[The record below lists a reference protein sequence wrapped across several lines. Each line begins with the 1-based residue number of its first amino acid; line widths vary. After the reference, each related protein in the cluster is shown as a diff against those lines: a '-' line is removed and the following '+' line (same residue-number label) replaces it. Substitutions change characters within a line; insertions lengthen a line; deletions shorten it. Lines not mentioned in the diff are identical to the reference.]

1 MNKRKL
7 SLIVVFIFAS
17 VVFNLSIW
25 GLSEWQPY
33 AQAQRSSKI
42 DFARD
47 IQPIFAASCTGCH
60 GEKKQAAGLRL
71 DSKKVALSKVI
82 TPGKADQSELYR
94 RVAGLSEQARM
105 PMGGKPISAEQI
117 ALIKTWIE
125 QGADWPEESA
135 IRNPQSAIQQHWA
148 FITPI
153 RPITPKVTNSVWIK
167 NPIDAFVL
175 ARLEKEKLMPS
186 PEADRVTL
194 IRRLSLDL
202 IGLPP
207 TPEEVDAFLADQ
219 SPRAYEKLVDR
230 LLASPHYG
238 ERWGRHWLDVARYA
252 DSDGYE
258 KDKQRAVWFYRDW
271 VINAMN
277 RDLPFDQFIIQQI
290 AGDLLPNPT
299 QDQIVATGFLRNS
312 MINEEG
318 GIEPEQ
324 FRMEAMFDRM
334 DAIGKGVLGLTIQ
347 CAQCHNHKFD
357 PIKQEEYYKLF
368 AFLNNSNE
376 ANIAV
381 YTPEEQIKRAEIFRR
396 TREIEAELQHKT
408 SDWKERMAAWGALA
422 KANQPEWTIVKPEVD
437 DISNGGQ
444 KYLPMKDGS
453 FLAAGYAPTKHR
465 VKMIWKTDVKNI
477 AAFRL
482 ELLND
487 PNLPLGG
494 PGRTTKGL
502 GALTEF
508 EVEAAPASHQ
518 DKGEPTKIT
527 KIKLVKATADF
538 NQPERDLEPIFFD
551 KSNRKRITGPI
562 EFAIDGK
569 DETAWGI
576 DAGAGQRN
584 VPRKAVFVAE
594 QPINGVAEN
603 WGEAVITFYLKQN
616 HGGWNS
622 DDNQNNN
629 LGRMR
634 LSVTT
639 SKDAVAD
646 PLPANVRE
654 LLSIPASQRT
664 EQQTQTV
671 FGYWRTTVPEFKAAN
686 DQIAELWKQHPE
698 GSSQLIYN
706 ERSEMRPTFTLK
718 RGDFL
723 KPDKEIQPG
732 VPAFLHQLPASTNG
746 APLNRL
752 TFAKWLVDRQSPTTA
767 RAAVNRI
774 WQSYFGT
781 GLLATS
787 EDFGKQADAPSH
799 PELMDWLAVELMEGG
814 VSTARVSKRTGSG
827 ESSLRRDSLPTGR
840 GTDSA
845 AWSLKNIH
853 RLIVTSAT
861 YRQSSKVTPE
871 LQQRDAFN
879 RLLARGARLRVE
891 GEIVRDIALA
901 ASGLLSP
908 KMGGAAVYPPSP
920 DFLYLP
926 PASYGP
932 KPWHEEKGE
941 NRYRRAVYTFRYRS
955 VPFPVLQTFDTP
967 NADISCVRRARSN
980 TPLQALTT
988 LNETLFL
995 EAARALAAKTVKE
1008 GGATDQARA
1017 AFAFRRVL
1025 ARKPTAAETIE
1036 LLALKNRQLER
1047 FKAGELNPWNLA
1059 TNDPDKAF
1067 VLPKGVRMD
1076 ELAAWTAVARVLLNL
1091 DEAITKE

>member
-1 MNKRKL
+1 MSKRTFF
-7 SLIVVFIFAS
+7 LIVVF
-17 VVFNLSIW
+17 VFVGVFVALNF
-25 GLSEWQPY
+25 WQPTA
-33 AQAQRSSKI
+33 AQQKV

-47 IQPIFAASCTGCH
+47 IQPIFAASCAGCH
-60 GEKKQAAGLRL
+60 GEKKQSGGLRL
-71 DSKKVALSKVI
+71 DSKKIALAKVI
-82 TPGKADQSELYR
+82 VPGKAADSELYR
-94 RVAGLSEQARM
+94 RVAGLSDQARM
-105 PMGGKPISAEQI
+105 PMGGKPLSAEQI

-135 IRNPQSAIQQHWA
+135 IRNPQSAINQHWA
-148 FITPI
+148 FKAPV
-153 RPITPKVTNSVWIK
+153 RPNMPKVTNSTWVK

-175 ARLEKEKLMPS
+175 ARLEKEGLKPS

-207 TPEEVDAFLADQ
+207 TPEEVDAFVADQ
-219 SPRAYEKLVDR
+219 SPKAYEKVVDR

-238 ERWGRHWLDVARYA
+238 ERWGRHWLDAARYA

-277 RDLPFDQFIIQQI
+277 RDLPYDQFIIQQI

-299 QDQIVATGFLRNS
+299 QDQMVATGFLRNS

-357 PIKQEEYYKLF
+357 PLKQEEYYRLF

-376 ANIAV
+376 SNIAV
-381 YTPEEQIKRAEIFRR
+381 YAPEEQIKRAEIFRR
-396 TREIEAELQHKT
+396 TRELEAELQHKT
-408 SDWKERMAAWGALA
+408 TDWQQRMAAWEVQA
-422 KANQPEWTIVKPEVD
+422 KANQPEWIVARPEVD

-453 FLAAGYAPTKHR
+453 FLAQGYAPTKHR
-465 VKMIWKTDVKNI
+465 VKMIWKTDLKNI

-494 PGRTTKGL
+494 PGRSTKGL

-508 EVEAAPASHQ
+508 EVEAAPAN
-518 DKGEPTKIT
+518 EPTKIT

-538 NQPERDLEPIFFD
+538 NQSERDLEPIFAD
-551 KSNRKRITGPI
+551 KSNRKRITGGI
-562 EFAIDGK
+562 ELAIDGK

-594 QPINGVAEN
+594 QPISIEGTAI
-603 WGEAVITFYLKQN
+603 ITFFLKQN

-639 SKDAVAD
+639 AKDAVAD
-646 PLPANVRE
+646 PLPAHVRE
-654 LLSIPASQRT
+654 LLSVPASQRT

-671 FGYWRTTVPEFKAAN
+671 FGYWRTTMPEFKAAN
-686 DQIAELWKQHPE
+686 DQIAELWRQHPE
-698 GSSQLIYN
+698 GSSQLVYN
-706 ERSEMRPTFTLK
+706 ERSEMRSTFTLK

-732 VPAFLHQLPASTNG
+732 VPAFLHQLPAN
-746 APLNRL
+746 APANRL

-767 RAAVNRI
+767 RSAVNRI

-781 GLLATS
+781 GLVATS
-787 EDFGKQADAPSH
+787 EDFGRQSEAASH
-799 PELMDWLAVELMEGG
+799 PELLDWLAVELMEPSIADFGLRIAD
-814 VSTARVSKRTGSG
+814 SRASATTSKSQAK
-827 ESSLRRDSLPTGR
+827 P
-840 GTDSA
+840 
-845 AWSLKNIH
+845 WSLKHIH

-861 YRQSSKVTPE
+861 YRQSSKINPQPTFAVAGRNPQSAIRNPQFE
-871 LQQRDAFN
+871 DPYN
-879 RLLARGARLRVE
+879 RLLARGSRLRVE
-891 GEIVRDIALA
+891 GEIVRDIALS
-901 ASGLLSP
+901 ASGLLNL
-908 KMGGAAVYPPSP
+908 KIGGAPVYPPSP

-932 KPWHEEKGE
+932 KPWFEEKGE
-941 NRYRRAVYTFRYRS
+941 NRYRRSVYTFRYRS

-995 EAARALAAKTVKE
+995 EAARALAVKTVKE
-1008 GGATDQARA
+1008 GGLTDAARA
-1017 AFAFRRVL
+1017 TFAFRRVL
-1025 ARKPTAAETIE
+1025 ARKPTAEELTE
-1036 LLALKNRQLER
+1036 LLAMKNRQLQR
-1047 FKAGELNPWNLA
+1047 FTTGELNPWNLA

-1067 VLPKGVRMD
+1067 ALPKGVRMD

>member
-1 MNKRKL
+1 MSKRTL
-7 SLIVVFIFAS
+7 SLTVVFAFVIFAAMAAGS
-17 VVFNLSIW
+17 Q
-25 GLSEWQPY
+25 LSESSR
-33 AQAQRSSKI
+33 AQSKV
-42 DFARD
+42 DFVRD
-47 IQPIFAASCTGCH
+47 IQPIFQASCIGCH

-71 DSKKVALSKVI
+71 DSGKSALAKAI
-82 TPGKADQSELYR
+82 KPGKAVESELYR
-94 RVAGLSEQARM
+94 RIAGLSDQARM
-105 PMGGKPISAEQI
+105 PMGGKPLSQTQI
-117 ALIKTWIE
+117 ELIRRWIDEGAL
-125 QGADWPEESA
+125 WPEESA
-135 IRNPQSAIQQHWA
+135 IRNPQSAIAQHWA
-148 FITPI
+148 FVAPV
-153 RPITPKVTNSVWIK
+153 RPAIPTVSNPAWIK

-175 ARLEKEKLMPS
+175 ARLDKEGLKPS
-186 PEADRVTL
+186 PEADKITL
-194 IRRLSLDL
+194 LRRLSLDL

-207 TPEEVDAFLADQ
+207 TPEEVDAFLADK
-219 SPRAYEKLVDR
+219 SAKAYEKQVER
-230 LLASPHYG
+230 LLNSPHYG
-238 ERWGRHWLDVARYA
+238 ERWGRHWLDAARYA

-258 KDKQRAVWFYRDW
+258 KDKQRNVWFYRDW
-271 VINAMN
+271 VINSLN
-277 RDLPFDQFIIQQI
+277 RDLPYDQFIIQQI
-290 AGDLLPNPT
+290 AGDLLPPQKDQKAS

-334 DAIGKGVLGLTIQ
+334 DAIGKSVLGLTIQ

-357 PIKQEEYYKLF
+357 PLKQDEYYRLF
-368 AFLNNSNE
+368 AFLNNSHE
-376 ANIAV
+376 ANVAV
-381 YTPEEQIKRAEIFRR
+381 YTPEEQMKRAEIFRR

-408 SDWKERMAAWGALA
+408 PDWRDRLTVWEEKA
-422 KANQPEWTIVKPEVD
+422 KANQPEWVIVRPDVD

-453 FLAAGYAPTKHR
+453 FLAQGYAPTKHR

-494 PGRTTKGL
+494 PGRSTKGL

-508 EVEAAPASHQ
+508 EVEAAPVS
-518 DKGEPTKIT
+518 DPKKIT
-527 KIKLVKATADF
+527 KVKIVRATADF
-538 NQPERDLEPIFFD
+538 NQPERELEAIFYD
-551 KSNRKRITGPI
+551 KTNRKRVTGGI
-562 EFAIDGK
+562 EFAVDGK

-576 DAGAGQRN
+576 DAGPGQRN

-594 QPINGVAEN
+594 QPINIE
-603 WGEAVITFYLKQN
+603 GEAILTFYLKQN

-639 SKDAVAD
+639 AKDAVAD
-646 PLPANVRE
+646 PLPTNVRE
-654 LLSIPASQRT
+654 ILSIPREQRSDA
-664 EQQTQTV
+664 QTQTV
-671 FGYWRTTVPEFKAAN
+671 FGYWRTTIADWKTEN
-686 DQIAELWKQHPE
+686 ERIAELWRQHPE
-698 GSSQLIYN
+698 GSSQLVYR
-706 ERSEMRPTFTLK
+706 ERAEMRPTFTLK

-723 KPDKEIQPG
+723 KPDKQIQPG
-732 VPAFLHQLPASTNG
+732 VPAFLHQLPEN
-746 APLNRL
+746 APANRL

-781 GLLATS
+781 GLVATS

-799 PELMDWLAVELMEGG
+799 PELLDWLAVELM
-814 VSTARVSKRTGSG
+814 
-827 ESSLRRDSLPTGR
+827 DGR
-840 GTDSA
+840 GDAVTLGRGANATLQKENLQSA
-845 AWSLKNIH
+845 IRNPQSKAWSLKHIH

-861 YRQSSKVTPE
+861 YRQSSANPQPS
-871 LQQRDAFN
+871 LRNPQSDDPYN
-879 RLLARGARLRVE
+879 RLLARGSRLRVE
-891 GEIVRDIALA
+891 AEIVRDIALA
-901 ASGLLSP
+901 SSGLLNR
-908 KMGGAAVYPPSP
+908 KIGGASVFPPSP

-932 KPWHEEKGE
+932 KPWPESAGE
-941 NRYRRAVYTFRYRS
+941 DRYRRALYTFRYRS
-955 VPFPVLQTFDTP
+955 VPFPALQTFDAPT
-967 NADISCVRRARSN
+967 ADISCVRRPRSN

-995 EAARALAAKTVKE
+995 EAARALALKTVKE
-1008 GGATDQARA
+1008 GGASDDQKAV
-1017 AFAFRRVL
+1017 FAFRSVL
-1025 ARKPTAAETIE
+1025 ARKPTASELTE
-1036 LLALKNRQLER
+1036 LLALKNRQQER
-1047 FKAGELNPWNLA
+1047 FTRGELNPWNLA

-1067 VLPKGVRMD
+1067 PLPKGVRIE
-1076 ELAAWTAVARVLLNL
+1076 ELAAWTAVSRVLLNL

>member
-1 MNKRKL
+1 MN
-7 SLIVVFIFAS
+7 A
-17 VVFNLSIW
+17 
-25 GLSEWQPY
+25 WQPN
-33 AQAQRSSKI
+33 AQAQQAVN
-42 DFARD
+42 FARD
-47 IQPIFAASCTGCH
+47 IQPIFAASCAGCH

-71 DSKKVALSKVI
+71 DSKAIALSKVI
-82 TPGKADQSELYR
+82 KPGNSAASELYR
-94 RVAGLSEQARM
+94 RVAGLGDQARM
-105 PMGGKPISAEQI
+105 PMGGKPLSANQVE
-117 ALIKTWIE
+117 LIKTWIE
-125 QGADWPEESA
+125 QGAEWPESESA
-135 IRNPQSAIQQHWA
+135 IRNPQSAINKHWA
-148 FITPI
+148 FTAPV
-153 RPITPKVTNSVWIK
+153 RPALPKVANAAWVK

-175 ARLEKEKLMPS
+175 ARLEKENLKPS

-207 TPEEVDAFLADQ
+207 TPEEVDAFVADQ

-238 ERWGRHWLDVARYA
+238 ERWGRHWLDAARYA

-277 RDLPFDQFIIQQI
+277 RDLPYDQFVIQQI
-290 AGDLLPNPT
+290 AGDLLPKHTDPKQA
-299 QDQIVATGFLRNS
+299 QDQLVATGFLRNS

-357 PIKQEEYYKLF
+357 PIKQEEYYRLF

-381 YTPEEQIKRAEIFRR
+381 YTPEEQIKRSEIFRR

-408 SDWKERMAAWGALA
+408 SDWKERMAAWEAQA

-444 KYLPMKDGS
+444 KYLPMKDSS
-453 FLAAGYAPTKHR
+453 FLAQGYAPTKHR
-465 VKMIWKTDVKNI
+465 VKMIWKTDLKNI

-487 PNLPLGG
+487 PNLPLNG
-494 PGRTTKGL
+494 PGRSTKGL

-508 EVEAAPASHQ
+508 EVEAAPAS
-518 DKGEPTKIT
+518 DPTKIT

-538 NQPERDLEPIFFD
+538 NQQERDLEPIFFD

-576 DAGAGQRN
+576 DAGPGQRN
-584 VPRKAVFVAE
+584 VPRKAVFVAD
-594 QPINGVAEN
+594 QPISIEGQAI
-603 WGEAVITFYLKQN
+603 ITFYLKQN

-646 PLPANVRE
+646 PLPANVRQI
-654 LLSIPASQRT
+654 LSIPANQRT
-664 EQQTQTV
+664 EQQTQTI
-671 FGYWRTTVPEFKAAN
+671 FGYWRTTVAEWKAEN
-686 DQIAELWKQHPE
+686 DSIAELWKQHPQ
-698 GSSQLIYN
+698 GSSQLVYN

-732 VPAFLHQLPASTNG
+732 VPAFLHQLPAN
-746 APLNRL
+746 APANRL

-767 RAAVNRI
+767 RSAVNRI

-781 GLLATS
+781 GLVATS
-787 EDFGKQADAPSH
+787 EDFGKQSETPSH
-799 PELMDWLAVELMEGG
+799 PELLDWLAVELMEPSIADFGLRIADSRTS
-814 VSTARVSKRTGSG
+814 VTASK
-827 ESSLRRDSLPTGR
+827 PQ
-840 GTDSA
+840 A
-845 AWSLKNIH
+845 KPWSLKHVH

-861 YRQSSKVTPE
+861 YRQSSKITQSTFAAAGRNPQSAIRNPQSE
-871 LQQRDAFN
+871 DPYN

-901 ASGLLSP
+901 ASGLLNP
-908 KMGGAAVYPPSP
+908 KIGGPAVYPPSP

-955 VPFPVLQTFDTP
+955 VPYPVLQTFDTP
-967 NADISCVRRARSN
+967 NSDISCVRRTRSN

-995 EAARALAAKTVKE
+995 EAARALAVKTVKE
-1008 GGATDQARA
+1008 GGLTDAARA
-1017 AFAFRRVL
+1017 TFAFRRVL
-1025 ARKPTAAETIE
+1025 ARKPTAAELTE
-1036 LLALKNRQLER
+1036 LLTLKTRQLGR
-1047 FKAGELNPWNLA
+1047 FSTGELNPWNLA

-1067 VLPKGVRMD
+1067 ALPKGVRMD

-1091 DEAITKE
+1091 DETITKE

>member
-1 MNKRKL
+1 LNFKLTNLLLRQVFANDMSKRTF
-7 SLIVVFIFAS
+7 SLIVCFVFAGAFAAL
-17 VVFNLSIW
+17 NC
-25 GLSEWQPY
+25 WQPN
-33 AQAQRSSKI
+33 AQAQQKV

-47 IQPIFAASCTGCH
+47 IQPIFAASCAGCH
-60 GEKKQAAGLRL
+60 GEKKQSGGLRL
-71 DSKKVALSKVI
+71 DSKAIALSKVI
-82 TPGKADQSELYR
+82 KPGNANESELYR
-94 RVAGLSEQARM
+94 RVAGLSDQARM
-105 PMGGKPISAEQI
+105 PMGGKPLSAEQI

-125 QGADWPEESA
+125 QGASWPEGNGGTGVRGDGAKSVA
-135 IRNPQSAIQQHWA
+135 SHWA
-148 FITPI
+148 FIAPV
-153 RPITPKVTNSVWIK
+153 RPIIPKVINTSWGK

-175 ARLEKEKLMPS
+175 ARLEKEGLKPS

-207 TPEEVDAFLADQ
+207 TPAEVDAFVADQ
-219 SPRAYEKLVDR
+219 SPKAYEKLVDR

-238 ERWGRHWLDVARYA
+238 ERWGRHWLDAARYA

-277 RDLPFDQFIIQQI
+277 RDLPYDQFVIEQI

-299 QDQIVATGFLRNS
+299 QDQLVATGFLRNS

-357 PIKQEEYYKLF
+357 PIKQEEYYRLF

-396 TREIEAELQHKT
+396 TRELEAELQHKT
-408 SDWKERMAAWGALA
+408 SDWKERMAAWEAQA
-422 KANQPEWTIVKPEVD
+422 KTNQPEWTIVKPEVD

-444 KYLPMKDGS
+444 KYLPMKDSS
-453 FLAAGYAPTKHR
+453 FLAQGYAPTKHR
-465 VKMIWKTDVKNI
+465 VKMIWKTDLKNI

-494 PGRTTKGL
+494 PGRSTKGL

-508 EVEAAPASHQ
+508 EVEAAPAS
-518 DKGEPTKIT
+518 DPTKIT
-527 KIKLVKATADF
+527 KVKIVRATADF
-538 NQPERDLEPIFFD
+538 NQAERDLEPIFAD
-551 KSNRKRITGPI
+551 KSNTRRITGPI

-569 DETAWGI
+569 NETAWGI
-576 DAGAGQRN
+576 DAGPGQRN
-584 VPRKAVFVAE
+584 VPRKAVFVAD
-594 QPINGVAEN
+594 QPINIEGQAI
-603 WGEAVITFYLKQN
+603 ITFFLKQN

-639 SKDAVAD
+639 AKDAVAD

-654 LLSIPASQRT
+654 LLSIPASQRS
-664 EQQTQTV
+664 EQQTQII
-671 FGYWRTTVPEFKAAN
+671 FGYWRTTVADWKATN
-686 DQIAELWKQHPE
+686 DQIAELWRQHPQ

-706 ERSEMRPTFTLK
+706 ERSEMRSTFTLK

-732 VPAFLHQLPASTNG
+732 VPAFLHQLPAN
-746 APLNRL
+746 APANRL

-767 RAAVNRI
+767 RSVVNRI
-774 WQSYFGT
+774 WQNYFGT

-787 EDFGKQADAPSH
+787 EDFGKQADTPSH
-799 PELMDWLAVELMEGG
+799 PELLDWLAVELMSPSSQFAVHSSQQQTTNREPR
-814 VSTARVSKRTGSG
+814 TAN
-827 ESSLRRDSLPTGR
+827 
-840 GTDSA
+840 
-845 AWSLKNIH
+845 WSLKHIH

-871 LQQRDAFN
+871 LQQRDQFN
-879 RLLARGARLRVE
+879 RLMARGARLRVE

-901 ASGLLSP
+901 ASGLLNP
-908 KMGGAAVYPPSP
+908 KIGGAPVYPPSP

-932 KPWHEEKGE
+932 KPWHEEKNE

-955 VPFPVLQTFDTP
+955 VPYPVLQTFDTP
-967 NADISCVRRARSN
+967 NSDISCVRRTRSN

-995 EAARALAAKTVKE
+995 EAARALAVKTVKE
-1008 GGATDQARA
+1008 GGLTDQARA
-1017 AFAFRRVL
+1017 TFAFRQAL
-1025 ARKPTAAETIE
+1025 SRKPTAAELAE
-1036 LLALKNRQLER
+1036 LLALKTRQLER
-1047 FKAGELNPWNLA
+1047 FSTGELNPWNLA

-1067 VLPKGVRMD
+1067 ALPKGVRMD
-1076 ELAAWTAVARVLLNL
+1076 ELAAWTTVARVLLNL
-1091 DEAITKE
+1091 DETITKE

>member
-1 MNKRKL
+1 MTQRKL
-7 SLIVVFIFAS
+7 SSVVIIIFAAIVVTLNNWHPNAA
-17 VVFNLSIW
+17 
-25 GLSEWQPY
+25 
-33 AQAQRSSKI
+33 AQQKV
-42 DFARD
+42 DFVRD
-47 IQPIFAASCTGCH
+47 IQPIFATSCAGCH
-60 GEKKQAAGLRL
+60 GAKKQAAGLRL
-71 DSKKVALSKVI
+71 DSPKIALAKVI
-82 TPGKADQSELYR
+82 KPGNAAASELYR

-105 PMGGKPISAEQI
+105 PMGGKPLAPEQI
-117 ALIKTWIE
+117 GLIKLWIE
-125 QGADWPEESA
+125 QGAEWPEADAATGRRGDTGTE
-135 IRNPQSAIQQHWA
+135 IQKHWA
-148 FITPI
+148 FIAPVRPALPNVKNAAWVRTPI
-153 RPITPKVTNSVWIK
+153 DQFI
-167 NPIDAFVL
+167 L
-175 ARLEKEKLMPS
+175 ARLEKEGLAPA
-186 PEADRVTL
+186 PEADKVTL
-194 IRRLSLDL
+194 LRRLSLDL

-207 TPEEVDAFLADQ
+207 TPEEVDTFLADK
-219 SPRAYEKLVDR
+219 SPDAYEKQVER
-230 LLASPHYG
+230 LLASPQYG
-238 ERWGRHWLDVARYA
+238 ERWGRHWLDLARYA

-258 KDKQRAVWFYRDW
+258 KDKQRFVYFYRDW
-271 VINAMN
+271 VINALN
-277 RDLPFDQFIIQQI
+277 RDLPYDQFIIQQI

-357 PIKQEEYYKLF
+357 PLKQEEYYRMF

-376 ANIAV
+376 ANIVV
-381 YTPEEQIKRAEIFRR
+381 YTPEEQMKRAEIFRR
-396 TREIEAELQHKT
+396 TREFEAEMQHRMP
-408 SDWKERMAAWGALA
+408 DWKQRMAAWEG
-422 KANQPEWTIVKPEVD
+422 KVKGNQPEWIVVRPEVD

-453 FLAAGYAPTKHR
+453 FLAQGYAPTKHR
-465 VKMIWKTDVKNI
+465 VKMIWKTDVNNV

-494 PGRTTKGL
+494 PGRSIKGL

-508 EVEAAPASHQ
+508 EVEAAPAG
-518 DKGEPTKIT
+518 DPKKIT
-527 KIKLVKATADF
+527 KIKIARATADF
-538 NQPERDLEPIFFD
+538 NQPERELEPMFYD
-551 KSNRKRITGPI
+551 KTNRKRITGPI

-576 DAGAGQRN
+576 DAGPGQRN

-594 QPINGVAEN
+594 SPINIE
-603 WGEAVITFYLKQN
+603 GEVILTFYLKQN

-639 SKDAVAD
+639 AKDAVAD

-654 LLSIPASQRT
+654 VLAIPPSQRSDA
-664 EQQTQTV
+664 QAQAV
-671 FGYWRTTVPEFKAAN
+671 FSYWRTTLPEWKAEN
-686 DQIAELWKQHPE
+686 DRIAELWKQYPE
-698 GSSQLIYN
+698 GSSQLVYS
-706 ERSEMRPTFTLK
+706 ERGEMRPTFTLK

-723 KPDKEIQPG
+723 KPDKQIEPG
-732 VPAFLHQLPASTNG
+732 VPAFLNPIPPNAPA
-746 APLNRL
+746 NRL
-752 TFAKWLVDRQSPTTA
+752 TFAKWMVDRQSPTTA

-774 WQSYFGT
+774 WQEYFGT
-781 GLLATS
+781 GLVATS
-787 EDFGKQADAPSH
+787 EDFGKQSEPPSH
-799 PELMDWLAVELMEGG
+799 PELLDWLAVELMDGRVNTASGG
-814 VSTARVSKRTGSG
+814 GLVGSSG
-827 ESSLRRDSLPTGR
+827 HQIRDKPLATTR
-840 GTDSA
+840 DTDSEP
-845 AWSLKNIH
+845 WSQKRIH

-871 LQQRDAFN
+871 LLQRDPYN
-879 RLLARGARLRVE
+879 RLLARGARMRVE

-901 ASGLLSP
+901 ASGLLNP
-908 KMGGAAVYPPSP
+908 KMGGPGVYPPSP
-920 DFLYLP
+920 DFLYQP

-932 KPWHEEKGE
+932 KPWFEEKGE
-941 NRYRRAVYTFRYRS
+941 NRYRRAIYTFRYRS
-955 VPFPVLQTFDTP
+955 VPFPALQVFDTP
-967 NADISCVRRARSN
+967 NADVSCPRRARSN

-995 EAARALAAKTVKE
+995 EAARALALKAVKE
-1008 GGATDQARA
+1008 GGATDEQRVT
-1017 AFAFRRVL
+1017 FAFRRVL
-1025 ARKPTAAETIE
+1025 ARTPGATEVKE

-1047 FKAGELNPWNLA
+1047 FAAGESNPWNLA
-1059 TNDPDKAF
+1059 TNDPDKSFA
-1067 VLPKGVRMD
+1067 LPKGVRME
-1076 ELAAWTAVARVLLNL
+1076 ELAAWTAVSRVLLNL

>member
-1 MNKRKL
+1 MSKRTL
-7 SLIVVFIFAS
+7 SLSTIFAFAIFAAVS
-17 VVFNLSIW
+17 FTWKFSAI
-25 GLSEWQPY
+25 
-33 AQAQRSSKI
+33 AQQDKV

-47 IQPIFAASCTGCH
+47 IQPIFAASCAGCH
-60 GEKKQAAGLRL
+60 GEKKQSGGLRL
-71 DSKKVALSKVI
+71 DSKAIALAKVI
-82 TPGKADQSELYR
+82 KPGNATESELYR
-94 RVAGLSEQARM
+94 RVAGLSDQARM
-105 PMGGKPISAEQI
+105 PMGGKPLSAEQI
-117 ALIKTWIE
+117 ALIKVWIE
-125 QGADWPEESA
+125 QGAIWPESDGVTGRKGDGA
-135 IRNPQSAIQQHWA
+135 KSVAQHWA
-148 FITPI
+148 FNAPA
-153 RPITPKVTNSVWIK
+153 RPELPQVKNPTWVK

-175 ARLEKEKLMPS
+175 ARLEKEGLKPS

-207 TPEEVDAFLADQ
+207 TPEEVDAFIADK
-219 SPRAYEKLVDR
+219 SPKAYEKLVDR
-230 LLASPHYG
+230 LLSSPHYG
-238 ERWGRHWLDVARYA
+238 ERWGRHWLDAARYA

-271 VINAMN
+271 VINALN
-277 RDLPFDQFIIQQI
+277 RDLPYDQFIIEQI

-318 GIEPEQ
+318 GIDPEQ

-357 PIKQEEYYKLF
+357 PLKQEEYYRLF

-381 YTPEEQIKRAEIFRR
+381 YTPEEQMKRAEIFRR
-396 TREIEAELQHKT
+396 TRELEAELQHRT
-408 SDWKERMAAWGALA
+408 PDWAAQMATWETQA
-422 KANQPEWTIVKPEVD
+422 KANQPQWIIVRPEVD
-437 DISNGGQ
+437 DISTGGQ
-444 KYLPMKDGS
+444 KYLPYKDGS

-487 PNLPLGG
+487 PNLPLNG
-494 PGRTTKGL
+494 PGRSTKGL

-508 EVEAAPASHQ
+508 EVEAAPAN
-518 DKGEPTKIT
+518 EPTKIT

-551 KSNRKRITGPI
+551 KTTRKRVTGPI
-562 EFAIDGK
+562 DFAIDGK

-576 DAGAGQRN
+576 DAGPGQRN

-594 QPINGVAEN
+594 QPISFDGDT
-603 WGEAVITFYLKQN
+603 ILTFYLKQN

-629 LGRMR
+629 LGRVR

-654 LLSIPASQRT
+654 LLNIPVAQRS
-664 EQQTQTV
+664 EAQTQTI
-671 FGYWRTTVPEFKAAN
+671 FGYWRTTVPEFKSVN
-686 DQIAELWKQHPE
+686 EQIVELWRQHPE
-698 GSSQLIYN
+698 GSSQLVYS
-706 ERSEMRPTFTLK
+706 ERNEMRPTFTLK

-732 VPAFLHQLPASTNG
+732 VPAFLHQLPAN
-746 APLNRL
+746 APANRL

-767 RAAVNRI
+767 RAAVNRV

-781 GLLATS
+781 GLVATS

-799 PELMDWLAVELMEGG
+799 PELLDWLAVEFMDGG
-814 VSTARVSKRTGSG
+814 TVRRSETAKPPTANRQ
-827 ESSLRRDSLPTGR
+827 SLTTSP
-840 GTDSA
+840 
-845 AWSLKNIH
+845 WSLKHIH

-871 LQQRDAFN
+871 LQQRDQFN
-879 RLLARGARLRVE
+879 RLLARSSRLRVE
-891 GEIVRDIALA
+891 AEIVRDIALM
-901 ASGLLSP
+901 ASGLLNP
-908 KMGGAAVYPPSP
+908 KVGGNSIFPPSP
-920 DFLYLP
+920 EFLYLP
-926 PASYGP
+926 PVSYGP
-932 KPWHEEKGE
+932 KPWAESKGE
-941 NRYRRAVYTFRYRS
+941 DRYRRALYTFRYRS
-955 VPFPVLQTFDTP
+955 VPFPALQTFDAPT
-967 NADISCVRRARSN
+967 ADISCVRRTRSN

-988 LNETLFL
+988 LNETLFM

-1008 GGATDQARA
+1008 GGLTDAARA
-1017 AFAFRRVL
+1017 TFAFRRTL
-1025 ARKPTAAETIE
+1025 ARAPTPAELAE

-1047 FKAGELNPWNLA
+1047 FTTGELNPWNLA
-1059 TNDPDKAF
+1059 TNDPDKPFA
-1067 VLPKGVRMD
+1067 LPKGVRMD
-1076 ELAAWTAVARVLLNL
+1076 DLAAWTAVARVLLNL
-1091 DEAITKE
+1091 DETITRE

>member
-1 MNKRKL
+1 MIILPARVAGFLSNSAMSKRTL
-7 SLIVVFIFAS
+7 SLVIVAAFSSFAIL
-17 VVFNLSIW
+17 VVGSELNLS
-25 GLSEWQPY
+25 SR
-33 AQAQRSSKI
+33 AQTRV
-42 DFARD
+42 DFVHD
-47 IQPIFAASCTGCH
+47 IQPIFQTSCVGCH
-60 GEKKQAAGLRL
+60 GEKKQAGGLRL
-71 DSKKVALSKVI
+71 DSGKTALAKVI
-82 TPGKADQSELYR
+82 KPGKAAESELYR
-94 RVAGLSEQARM
+94 RVAGLSDQARM
-105 PMGGKPISAEQI
+105 PMGGKPLSAAQI

-125 QGADWPEESA
+125 QGAEWPDE
-135 IRNPQSAIQQHWA
+135 PQISNLKTQIQTHWA
-148 FITPI
+148 FIAPV
-153 RPITPKVTNSVWIK
+153 RPKLPEVKNSNWVK
-167 NPIDAFVL
+167 NPIDAFIL
-175 ARLEKEKLMPS
+175 ARLEKEGLRPS
-186 PEADRVTL
+186 PETDKVTL
-194 IRRLSLDL
+194 LRRLSLDL

-207 TPEEVDAFLADQ
+207 TPEEVDAFLADK
-219 SPRAYEKLVDR
+219 SAKAYEKQVER
-230 LLASPHYG
+230 LLNSTHYG
-238 ERWGRHWLDVARYA
+238 ERWGRHWLDAARYA

-258 KDKQRAVWFYRDW
+258 KDKQRNVWFYRDW
-271 VINAMN
+271 VINALN
-277 RDLPFDQFIIQQI
+277 RDLPYDQFIIQQI
-290 AGDLLPNPT
+290 AGDLLPNPN

-334 DAIGKGVLGLTIQ
+334 DAIGKSVLGLTIQ

-357 PIKQEEYYKLF
+357 PLKQEEYYRLF
-368 AFLNNSNE
+368 AFLNNSHE

-381 YTPEEQIKRAEIFRR
+381 YTPEEQMKRAEIFRR

-408 SDWKERMAAWGALA
+408 PDWQARMNDWEESI
-422 KANQPEWTIVKPEVD
+422 KKDQPDWTIVHPKVE
-437 DISNGGQ
+437 DISTGGQ
-444 KYLPMKDGS
+444 KYLPYDDGS

-494 PGRTTKGL
+494 PGRSTKGL

-508 EVEAAPASHQ
+508 EVEAAPVS
-518 DKGEPTKIT
+518 DPKKIT
-527 KIKLVKATADF
+527 KVKIVSATADY
-538 NQPERDLEPIFFD
+538 NQPERELEPIFYD
-551 KSNRKRITGPI
+551 KTNRRRVTGPI

-594 QPINGVAEN
+594 QPINIE
-603 WGEAVITFYLKQN
+603 GEAILTFYLKQN

-639 SKDAVAD
+639 AKNAVAD

-654 LLSIPASQRT
+654 ILSIPRERRSEA
-664 EQQTQTV
+664 QTQTV
-671 FGYWRTTVPEFKAAN
+671 FGYWRTT
-686 DQIAELWKQHPE
+686 IAEWKTDNERITELWRQHPE
-698 GSSQLIYN
+698 GSSQLVYR
-706 ERSEMRPTFTLK
+706 EREEMRPTFTLK

-723 KPDKEIQPG
+723 KPDKQIQPG
-732 VPAFLHQLPASTNG
+732 VPAFLHQLPEN
-746 APLNRL
+746 APANRL

-781 GLLATS
+781 GLVATS
-787 EDFGKQADAPSH
+787 EDFGKQSDKPSH
-799 PELMDWLAVELMEGG
+799 PELLDWLAVEFMEGG
-814 VSTARVSKRTGSG
+814 DGTARSTSK
-827 ESSLRRDSLPTGR
+827 
-840 GTDSA
+840 
-845 AWSLKNIH
+845 AWSLKHIH

-861 YRQSSKVTPE
+861 YRQSSKVTPDL
-871 LQQRDAFN
+871 LQHDPYN
-879 RLLARGARLRVE
+879 RLLARGSRLRVE
-891 GEIVRDIALA
+891 AEIVRDIALA
-901 ASGLLSP
+901 SSGLLNP
-908 KMGGAAVYPPSP
+908 KVGGASVFPPSP
-920 DFLYLP
+920 EFLYLP

-932 KPWHEEKGE
+932 KPWPESTGE
-941 NRYRRAVYTFRYRS
+941 DRYRRALYTFRYRS
-955 VPFPVLQTFDTP
+955 VPFPVLQTFDAPT
-967 NADISCVRRARSN
+967 ADISCVRRTRSN

-995 EAARALAAKTVKE
+995 EAARALALKTVKE
-1008 GGATDQARA
+1008 GGATDEQKAM
-1017 AFAFRRVL
+1017 FAFRRVL
-1025 ARKPTAAETIE
+1025 ARKPTAVELAE
-1036 LLALKNRQLER
+1036 LLALKNRQFER
-1047 FKAGELNPWNLA
+1047 FTTGELNPWNLA

-1067 VLPKGVRMD
+1067 PLPKGVRMD
-1076 ELAAWTAVARVLLNL
+1076 ELAAWTAVSRVLLNL